1 MSSPALKVPV
11 VLAFGLYRGGHRYDL
26 AFESFSDSIAVPRQ
40 QRAQA
45 VLALI
50 QRYAGRLEHYARLA
64 PYNWFNFYDFWGN
77 EDDGSHS
84 SATDSPRIVALDHAD
99 ADAAV
104 QRRTGE
110 RLRA

>member
-1 MSSPALKVPV
+1 M
-11 VLAFGLYRGGHRYDL
+11 
-26 AFESFSDSIAVPRQ
+26 PRQ

-50 QRYAGRLEHYARLA
+50 QRYAGRLEHYTRIA

-104 QRRTGE
+104 QRRTAE
-110 RLRA
+110 RRRA

>member
-1 MSSPALKVPV
+1 M
-11 VLAFGLYRGGHRYDL
+11 VLAFGMYRGGLRYYL
-26 AFESFSDSIAVPRQ
+26 SFESFSDSIAVPRQ

-50 QRYAGRLEHYARLA
+50 RRYAARLEHYTRLA

-77 EDDGSHS
+77 EDNGSHS
-84 SATDSPRIVALDHAD
+84 SATEGPRIVALDHAD

-104 QRRTGE
+104 QRRTAE
-110 RLRA
+110 RRRA